1 MIIIQELD
9 KQIEALEKQSLAA
22 KKKKEKADALAAA
35 DSNGLQFG
43 KVTILQ
49 NNEQRTQYTP
59 TIKLLKRDPAEV
71 RRHND
76 NPLVSDLHILKLI
89 QTRPISIFPVT
100 DGLTANFSGKCFPA
114 AKFDCCERSV
124 TGINARFVVESTDK
138 IWKE

>member
-22 KKKKEKADALAAA
+22 KKKKEKADALA
-35 DSNGLQFG
+35 DCNGLQFG

-76 NPLVSDLHILKLI
+76 NPLVSDFHILKLI

-100 DGLTANFSGKCFPA
+100 DGLTANFLGKYCPA

-124 TGINARFVVESTDK
+124 TGVNARFVVESTDK

>member
-22 KKKKEKADALAAA
+22 KKKKEKADALA
-35 DSNGLQFG
+35 DCNGLQFG

-71 RRHND
+71 RLHND
-76 NPLVSDLHILKLI
+76 NPFCFRPSHTKTEID
-89 QTRPISIFPVT
+89 RPISIVPVT
-100 DGLTANFSGKCFPA
+100 DGLIFVSRPNANFLGKNLA
-114 AKFDCCERSV
+114 QLQNLD
-124 TGINARFVVESTDK
+124 VVK
-138 IWKE
+138 CLFQC

>member
-22 KKKKEKADALAAA
+22 KKKKEKADALA
-35 DSNGLQFG
+35 DCNGLQFG

-76 NPLVSDLHILKLI
+76 NRQANQYFSCYRGIDLFKLAYCKVQTSWGKIL
-89 QTRPISIFPVT
+89 PSY
-100 DGLTANFSGKCFPA
+100 
-114 AKFDCCERSV
+114 
-124 TGINARFVVESTDK
+124 K
-138 IWKE
+138 IWVL

>member
-22 KKKKEKADALAAA
+22 KKKKEKADALA
-35 DSNGLQFG
+35 DCNGLQFG

-71 RRHND
+71 RRHNE
-76 NPLVSDLHILKLI
+76 NLLVSDLHILKLI
-89 QTRPISIFPVT
+89 QTRPVSIF
-100 DGLTANFSGKCFPA
+100 L
-114 AKFDCCERSV
+114 
-124 TGINARFVVESTDK
+124 
-138 IWKE
+138 